1 MPQPV
6 QLQEMRVAI
15 REIAD
20 EEELQQDRISP
31 EELDR
36 RINRALKRLYNRLVR
51 AGGHERYAKEHEIV
65 TVDSVDTYAL
75 PQDFGLHLLG
85 VLGEDESTYSWA
97 DLPAWTQNDI
107 ARLSAQNW
115 ATGILSIRNLHY
127 RIQNND
133 LVLKP
138 IPRRVYKLHIRYVP
152 QFQPL
157 VGDTGTFDGVN
168 GWEEWVYY
176 TVALGLVDKDEQDPR
191 RLERER
197 KMIEDEIDDLA
208 GNRDAGNPEIVQDTR
223 QDGWTHG
230 QGRWGGDYWRP

>member
-36 RINRALKRLYNRLVR
+36 RINRALRRLYNKLVR

-65 TVDSVDTYAL
+65 TVADVDTYAL

-85 VLGEDESTYSWA
+85 VLGQDDSTYSWA
-97 DLPAWTQNDI
+97 DLPAWTHNDI
-107 ARLSAQNW
+107 ARLSSQHW
-115 ATGILSIRNLHY
+115 LSGVLSLRHLHY
-127 RIQNND
+127 RIQNNA

-138 IPRRVYKLHIRYVP
+138 VPRRAYTLHVRYVP

-157 VGDTGTFDGVN
+157 AGDADTFDGVN
-168 GWEEWVYY
+168 GWEEWAYY

-197 KMIEDEIDDLA
+197 AMIEAEIADLA
-208 GNRDAGNPEIVQDTR
+208 ANRDAGNPEIVQDTR
-223 QDGWTHG
+223 KDGWTHG
-230 QGRWGGDYWRP
+230 QGLWPYGHWGP